1 MGNPAGSCYHLTT
14 LLGIT
19 TPDWM
24 LKIQEAA
31 EVDLFELQLRVFAR
45 RTMIDRIELIRNIG
59 QFDFVSA
66 GSLCCSKKLTFVYA
80 ENGRGKTTLA
90 AVLRSLGSGDPVPII
105 ERQRLA
111 AANSPHVVLTPST
124 GVPVVFQNRVWSQ
137 PLADI
142 AVFDDVFVA
151 ENVHAGLVIEAEQR
165 QNLHELILGAQ
176 GVALNRALQ
185 THIDK
190 IEEHNRALRS
200 KSDAI
205 PAAVR
210 GSFSVDAFCA
220 LPERSNIDTTI
231 QEAERNLAAA
241 RSADAVRQQVG
252 FEPISL
258 PAFGTDAITALLQRG
273 LAGTRCERGGRAYR
287 RI

>member
-1 MGNPAGSCYHLTT
+1 M
-14 LLGIT
+14 
-19 TPDWM
+19 
-24 LKIQEAA
+24 
-31 EVDLFELQLRVFAR
+31 
-45 RTMIDRIELIRNIG
+45 
-59 QFDFVSA
+59 
-66 GSLCCSKKLTFVYA
+66 
-80 ENGRGKTTLA
+80 
-90 AVLRSLGSGDPVPII
+90 RSLGSGDPVPII

-111 AANSPHVVLTPST
+111 AANPPHVVLTPST

-165 QNLHELILGAQ
+165 QNLHELILGAR

-185 THIDK
+185 THVDK
-190 IEEHNRALRS
+190 IEEHNRTLRS

-231 QEAERNLAAA
+231 QEGRTESGGSTLSGRGAPAGRLG
-241 RSADAVRQQVG
+241 VR
-252 FEPISL
+252 
-258 PAFGTDAITALLQRG
+258 
-273 LAGTRCERGGRAYR
+273 
-287 RI
+287 